1 MTKEQLAACKKR
13 EDRINKITLVMVIV
27 IIIAVSY
34 LVSQG
39 VPENQATQKPGTKQL
54 KTNKMT
60 TITINPE
67 SLGTALKAIELGI
80 KITLEEQNGK
90 GIIVSGEP
98 QSLFNLGIMIGYSNL
113 MNELRVNQNLAQKE
127 S

>member
-1 MTKEQLAACKKR
+1 
-13 EDRINKITLVMVIV
+13 
-27 IIIAVSY
+27 
-34 LVSQG
+34 
-39 VPENQATQKPGTKQL
+39 
-54 KTNKMT
+54 MT